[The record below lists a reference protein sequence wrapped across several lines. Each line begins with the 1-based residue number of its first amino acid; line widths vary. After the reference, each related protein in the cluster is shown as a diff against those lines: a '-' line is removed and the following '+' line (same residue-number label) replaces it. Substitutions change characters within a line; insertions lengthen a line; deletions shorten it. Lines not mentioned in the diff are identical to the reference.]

1 MIEQWFIDILGPN
14 VAIGFGI
21 LAFITMALFVS
32 VLVSA
37 WAFRLGNG
45 QEK

>member
-21 LAFITMALFVS
+21 LAFITMGFLVS
-32 VLVSA
+32 VLASA
-37 WAFRLGNG
+37 WAFKIGKDL
-45 QEK
+45 E